1 MSASNGP
8 HLASI
13 VIKLF
18 NVEELLSFPRYFLP
32 LIVMIHS
39 VKSILLF
46 NFANSL
52 LPLIKDF
59 AGLSTEDDRIS
70 CSGDL

>member
-1 MSASNGP
+1 
-8 HLASI
+8 
-13 VIKLF
+13 
-18 NVEELLSFPRYFLP
+18 
-32 LIVMIHS
+32 MIHS

-70 CSGDL
+70 CSGDLWDHNEGKTHAWAVKNILKEYGGGGIAIGELNV